1 MRTRITKRIKE
12 CAMGIVGEGLNHEL
26 YHWQDTVLDEK
37 DEPYTYD
44 EYMAA
49 TEWLMK
55 KLGM

>member
-1 MRTRITKRIKE
+1 MKTRITKRIKK
-12 CAMGIVGEGLNHEL
+12 CALGIVGEGLNAEL
-26 YHWQDTVLDEK
+26 CRWQVAVLDEK